1 MEKQLNCHVK
11 IESDDVTQSFAAI
24 ANETTSNL
32 SFQSPEGESHR
43 LTKLEDGWRYQ
54 KWGEAY
60 LDFTFSTD
68 LNEGLYRIA
77 GQTLV
82 FTIKTLN
89 LINHKD
95 FKQIRYQLLDDLDPI
110 SIHTISI
117 TIDRVQEA

>member
-11 IESDDVTQSFAAI
+11 IESDDVTQSFDAKAT
-24 ANETTSNL
+24 ETAVSL
-32 SFQSPEGESHR
+32 SFQSPEGESHI
-43 LTKLEDGWRYQ
+43 LTQLEDGWRYQ

-60 LDFTFSTD
+60 LDFTFSND

-77 GQTLV
+77 GQTLI

-89 LINHKD
+89 LIDRKD
-95 FKQIRYQLLDDLDPI
+95 YKQITYQLLEHLEPL